1 MFAIKSAKVV
11 NLVGVLET
19 VLISCIQGT
28 GALAVATKL
37 PELRPPTCHH
47 GEACIPATAF
57 QMTIL
62 YVSLYLI
69 ALGTGGLKSSI
80 SGFGSDQFDD
90 KDPKEKAH
98 MAFFFNRLGLEF
110 IFMHGIITLL

>member
-1 MFAIKSAKVV
+1 MIY
-11 NLVGVLET
+11 
-19 VLISCIQGT
+19 CIQGT

-47 GEACIPATAF
+47 GEACIPATSF

-62 YVSLYLI
+62 YISLYLI

-110 IFMHGIITLL
+110 IFMAL